1 MGYSMYSSLNV
12 SVSLRFCDI
21 KKKSKKSGGKVKAR
35 KKVGPRVTIWVPFR
49 KPGAGGAT
57 PRPWLLSLARCLRQA
72 GTQASEPWADGFPN
86 GFPWLHHVSVMWQ
99 VVSLSIC
106 RREILPAL
114 WGSCTRQHAYWSRSP
129 SRHIPG
135 TRQMVLLLFLDNSRF
150 KKPLRLKSISGFSFQ
165 LKVSRFTGKMRLER
179 SNGGLPC
186 TCTWAQKHSFADL
199 SY

>member
-1 MGYSMYSSLNV
+1 MLRISESTRKVHGVFNV
-12 SVSLRFCDI
+12 LFSQCFCKLTILRH
-21 KKKSKKSGGKVKAR
+21 KKKSKKFGGKVKAR
-35 KKVGPRVTIWVPFR
+35 KTVGPRVTIWVPFR

-114 WGSCTRQHAYWSRSP
+114 WGSCTRQHAY
-129 SRHIPG
+129 
-135 TRQMVLLLFLDNSRF
+135 
-150 KKPLRLKSISGFSFQ
+150 
-165 LKVSRFTGKMRLER
+165 
-179 SNGGLPC
+179 
-186 TCTWAQKHSFADL
+186 
-199 SY
+199 